1 MTSSS
6 LWEVIRRPSPASW
19 LKNCNGVVRT
29 PSATGTPTMPSR
41 PIRPTSI
48 LLPWPL
54 VVIEGVAPLMEVDV
68 LDRLIRLDQNA
79 AQFKLDRLQM
89 RLKAR
94 EVLSREPCEKLI
106 TKG

>member
-1 MTSSS
+1 
-6 LWEVIRRPSPASW
+6 
-19 LKNCNGVVRT
+19 
-29 PSATGTPTMPSR
+29 
-41 PIRPTSI
+41 
-48 LLPWPL
+48 
-54 VVIEGVAPLMEVDV
+54 MEVDV